1 MDKYTNRVAL
11 KTVLLAQ
18 LFIESLDEL
27 KETTLFKQSTKG
39 LVNRLERE
47 LTPLVK
53 KHYDSIYSDDVQDSI
68 DVLDTVIEEIVH
80 EAVVDIKKIEPYN
93 LYIVRGKDGRET
105 KIKTTLSP
113 EEFERVYKAKIK

>member
-18 LFIESLDEL
+18 LFIESLDEVQG
-27 KETTLFKQSTKG
+27 TTLFKQGTKN
-39 LVNRLERE
+39 LVNRLEVE
-47 LTPLVK
+47 LTPLVR
-53 KHYDSIYSDDVQDSI
+53 KHYDSIYSDDVLNSM

-80 EAVVDIKKIEPYN
+80 NAVVEVKEVTPYN
-93 LYIVRGKDGRET
+93 LFIVKGKNGQET

-113 EEFERVYKAKIK
+113 EEFEKFYKAKVK

>member
-18 LFIESLDEL
+18 LFIENLDEL
-27 KETTLFKQSTKG
+27 KDTTLFKQSTKG
-39 LVNRLERE
+39 LINRLERE

-53 KHYDSIYSDDVQDSI
+53 EHYDNIYSEDVQDSI

-80 EAVVDIKKIEPYN
+80 EAIVDVKEVEKFN
-93 LYIVRGKDGRET
+93 LYIVQGKDGRKT

-113 EEFERVYKAKIK
+113 EEFEKVYKAKLR